1 MSTEREC
8 PSDPLS
14 ADGSARAV
22 SGEAEGADVFRVVIV
37 GAGPAGL
44 ALANY
49 LLARGGGRF
58 HVSVIEKG
66 VDPRA
71 EVEEAAE
78 IARRYAMG
86 LSIRGMHCLMAIP
99 GVMDKVQPVLVNPHE
114 MVMPAFGRLIR
125 FSVPKDPPQGLV
137 SRTDLCASLLDALID
152 RATKGD
158 KPATAGEGISDEDRE
173 KACAEEQKHLKKH
186 LSKHL
191 AVYFESRI
199 LDVDMKGHVVTA
211 SVPCSSGSG
220 SGDSSN
226 SGSSSSNGSTSSSS
240 AGSSSGGSSSGG
252 SSSGGSSNG
261 GSSNG
266 SDSSSAGG
274 GTGLKNVE
282 IKYDLLV
289 GADGVRSYVRNLLAA
304 RTWDFPVHTD
314 RVYHDWT
321 VVNMPVPPSLTPSS
335 LFFAAKV
342 PNTKNIGAVAIP
354 QVGGEMCLVW
364 GWKSTDPPLDWLSL
378 ASPAAAKH
386 YLDER
391 LPWLDVPEE
400 AAWKLLK
407 QKPRTS
413 MQVKCWRYHD
423 SDAQVALIGDA
434 AHSTLPSLGQG
445 CNASIT
451 DALVL
456 GRLLL
461 GEAVSENDRVPRPLG
476 KDGAAAA
483 GCGDGGASIDLPEVE
498 ELRAGLAGTLSRYS
512 ALQKSL
518 ARCLFLCAHIHHHH
532 PLPAVC
538 QLPPPPPKSPP
549 PPSPLTLPPPT
560 HAPSPTSVPP
570 ASQIVPNPLPA
581 ETAAAGAADS
591 RPSQAPGGGRNGDGD
606 GEDRGE

>member
-1 MSTEREC
+1 MSAVREY
-8 PSDPLS
+8 PNDPLC
-14 ADGSARAV
+14 ADGGARAF

-86 LSIRGMHCLMAIP
+86 LSIRAMHCLMAIP

-125 FSVPKDPPQGLV
+125 FSVPK
-137 SRTDLCASLLDALID
+137 
-152 RATKGD
+152 
-158 KPATAGEGISDEDRE
+158 
-173 KACAEEQKHLKKH
+173 
-186 LSKHL
+186 
-191 AVYFESRI
+191 
-199 LDVDMKGHVVTA
+199 
-211 SVPCSSGSG
+211 
-220 SGDSSN
+220 
-226 SGSSSSNGSTSSSS
+226 
-240 AGSSSGGSSSGG
+240 
-252 SSSGGSSNG
+252 
-261 GSSNG
+261 
-266 SDSSSAGG
+266 
-274 GTGLKNVE
+274 
-282 IKYDLLV
+282 V

-321 VVNMPVPPSLTPSS
+321 VVSIPVPPDLTPTS
-335 LFFAAKV
+335 LFFTAKV
-342 PNTKNIGAVAIP
+342 TNTKNIGAVAMP

-378 ASPAAAKH
+378 ASPAAAKQ
-386 YLDER
+386 YLHER

-476 KDGAAAA
+476 KDGAAA
-483 GCGDGGASIDLPEVE
+483 GGGGGDGGASIDVPEVE
-498 ELRAGLAGTLSRYS
+498 ELRAGLAATLSRYS
-512 ALQKSL
+512 ALQVRALSCHMGFHSL
-518 ARCLFLCAHIHHHH
+518 YA
-532 PLPAVC
+532 LPSLLV
-538 QLPPPPPKSPP
+538 
-549 PPSPLTLPPPT
+549 
-560 HAPSPTSVPP
+560 
-570 ASQIVPNPLPA
+570 IVFNQHGF
-581 ETAAAGAADS
+581 ESGA
-591 RPSQAPGGGRNGDGD
+591 
-606 GEDRGE
+606 

>member
-1 MSTEREC
+1 MSAVREC
-8 PSDPLS
+8 PSDPLC
-14 ADGSARAV
+14 ADGGVRAA
-22 SGEAEGADVFRVVIV
+22 SGKAEGADVFRVVIV

-99 GVMDKVQPVLVNPHE
+99 GVMDKLRCVTEYGVQPVLVNPHE

-137 SRTDLCASLLDALID
+137 SRTDLCASLLEALIE

-158 KPATAGEGISDEDRE
+158 KPETAGEATSDEDTE
-173 KACAEEQKHLKKH
+173 EGKKATVEEQKHLKNNLKKH

-199 LDVDMKGHVVTA
+199 VDVDMKGHVVTA

-220 SGDSSN
+220 SGSEGSSN
-226 SGSSSSNGSTSSSS
+226 SGSSSSSS
-240 AGSSSGGSSSGG
+240 AGY
-252 SSSGGSSNG
+252 SSGGSSNG
-261 GSSNG
+261 G
-266 SDSSSAGG
+266 DSSSAGG
-274 GTGLKNVE
+274 DSGLKNVE

-342 PNTKNIGAVAIP
+342 PNTRGIGAVAIP

-386 YLDER
+386 YLDDR

-407 QKPRTS
+407 QKPRTT

-423 SDAQVALIGDA
+423 AAAQVALIGDA

-451 DALVL
+451 DALML

-461 GEAVSENDRVPRPLG
+461 GEAVSEHDRVPSPLG
-476 KDGAAAA
+476 KQGEGGVSGEA
-483 GCGDGGASIDLPEVE
+483 GGGDGTAADGGIAEGSMKPVEVE
-498 ELRAGLAGTLSRYS
+498 KLRAGLAGILSTYS
-512 ALQKSL
+512 ALQ
-518 ARCLFLCAHIHHHH
+518 
-532 PLPAVC
+532 VVEG
-538 QLPPPPPKSPP
+538 
-549 PPSPLTLPPPT
+549 
-560 HAPSPTSVPP
+560 HALVELSD
-570 ASQIVPNPLPA
+570 
-581 ETAAAGAADS
+581 AAAPVS
-591 RPSQAPGGGRNGDGD
+591 TFYT
-606 GEDRGE
+606 

>member
-1 MSTEREC
+1 MSAVREY
-8 PSDPLS
+8 PNDPLC
-14 ADGSARAV
+14 ADGGARPF

-86 LSIRGMHCLMAIP
+86 LSIRAMHCLMAIP
-99 GVMDKVQPVLVNPHE
+99 GVMHKVQPVLVNPHE

-125 FSVPKDPPQGLV
+125 FSVPKDPPQRLV
-137 SRTDLCASLLDALID
+137 SRTDLCATLLDALTE
-152 RATKGD
+152 RATKGY
-158 KPATAGEGISDEDRE
+158 KPATASEEISDEDRG
-173 KACAEEQKHLKKH
+173 KTSAEEQKHLKKH

-199 LDVDMKGHVVTA
+199 VDVDMKGHVVTA

-226 SGSSSSNGSTSSSS
+226 SGSSNSSGSSTSSSS
-240 AGSSSGGSSSGG
+240 AGCSSGESSNSGD
-252 SSSGGSSNG
+252 SSNG
-261 GSSNG
+261 GGG
-266 SDSSSAGG
+266 S
-274 GTGLKNVE
+274 GLENVE
-282 IKYDLLV
+282 IKFDLLV
-289 GADGVRSYVRNLLAA
+289 GADGVRSYVRNLLVA

-321 VVNMPVPPSLTPSS
+321 VVSIPVPPALTPTS
-335 LFFAAKV
+335 LFFTAKV
-342 PNTKNIGAVAIP
+342 TNTKNIGAVAMP

-378 ASPAAAKH
+378 ASPAAAKQ

-483 GCGDGGASIDLPEVE
+483 AAGGDGGASIDVPEVE
-498 ELRAGLAGTLSRYS
+498 ELRAGLAATLSRYS
-512 ALQKSL
+512 ALQVRALSCHMGFHSL
-518 ARCLFLCAHIHHHH
+518 YA
-532 PLPAVC
+532 LPSLLV
-538 QLPPPPPKSPP
+538 
-549 PPSPLTLPPPT
+549 
-560 HAPSPTSVPP
+560 
-570 ASQIVPNPLPA
+570 IVFN
-581 ETAAAGAADS
+581 ES
-591 RPSQAPGGGRNGDGD
+591 RA
-606 GEDRGE
+606 

>member
-1 MSTEREC
+1 MMSAVREC
-8 PSDPLS
+8 PSDPLC
-14 ADGSARAV
+14 ADGGARAV

-66 VDPRA
+66 EDPRA

-114 MVMPAFGRLIR
+114 MVMPAFGRLVR
-125 FSVPKDPPQGLV
+125 FSMPKDPPQGFV
-137 SRTDLCASLLDALID
+137 SRTDLCASLLDALIE

-158 KPATAGEGISDEDRE
+158 KPGTAGEGTSDADKE
-173 KACAEEQKHLKKH
+173 KASVEEQKHLKKH
-186 LSKHL
+186 LKKHLSKHVT
-191 AVYFESRI
+191 VYFESRI
-199 LDVDMKGHVVTA
+199 VDVDMKGHVVTA
-211 SVPCSSGSG
+211 SVPCSRGCE
-220 SGDSSN
+220 DSNN
-226 SGSSSSNGSTSSSS
+226 SGSSGSTSSSS
-240 AGSSSGGSSSGG
+240 GD
-252 SSSGGSSNG
+252 SSNG
-261 GSSNG
+261 GGG
-266 SDSSSAGG
+266 SDFE
-274 GTGLKNVE
+274 NVQ

-342 PNTKNIGAVAIP
+342 PNTKNIGVVAMP

-378 ASPAAAKH
+378 ASPAAAKR

-391 LPWLDVPEE
+391 LPWLNVPEE
-400 AAWKLLK
+400 AAWNLLK

-413 MQVKCWRYHD
+413 MQVGH
-423 SDAQVALIGDA
+423 SSFLALCPFTSFLA
-434 AHSTLPSLGQG
+434 LPLHSTLPSVGHG
-445 CNASIT
+445 FNSSVTHA
-451 DALVL
+451 
-456 GRLLL
+456 
-461 GEAVSENDRVPRPLG
+461 
-476 KDGAAAA
+476 
-483 GCGDGGASIDLPEVE
+483 
-498 ELRAGLAGTLSRYS
+498 
-512 ALQKSL
+512 
-518 ARCLFLCAHIHHHH
+518 
-532 PLPAVC
+532 LPAR
-538 QLPPPPPKSPP
+538 LPPP
-549 PPSPLTLPPPT
+549 
-560 HAPSPTSVPP
+560 V
-570 ASQIVPNPLPA
+570 PLPI
-581 ETAAAGAADS
+581 
-591 RPSQAPGGGRNGDGD
+591 PQ
-606 GEDRGE
+606 

>member
-1 MSTEREC
+1 MSTVREC
-8 PSDPLS
+8 PSDPLC
-14 ADGSARAV
+14 ADGVARAV
-22 SGEAEGADVFRVVIV
+22 SGEADCADVFRVVIV

-66 VDPRA
+66 ADPRA

-86 LSIRGMHCLMAIP
+86 LSIRAMHCLMAIP
-99 GVMDKVQPVLVNPHE
+99 GVMEKVQPVLVTPHE

-137 SRTDLCASLLDALID
+137 SRTDLCATLLDALIE

-158 KPATAGEGISDEDRE
+158 EPGSVGEETSNEDKENPE
-173 KACAEEQKHLKKH
+173 KDHVEEQKHLKKH
-186 LSKHL
+186 LRKHL

-199 LDVDMKGHVVTA
+199 VDVDMKGHVVTA
-211 SVPCSSGSG
+211 SVPCSSGSDG
-220 SGDSSN
+220 SSN
-226 SGSSSSNGSTSSSS
+226 SGSSSSSS
-240 AGSSSGGSSSGG
+240 
-252 SSSGGSSNG
+252 GSSNG
-261 GSSNG
+261 G
-266 SDSSSAGG
+266 DSSSAGG
-274 GTGLKNVE
+274 DSGLKNVE

-321 VVNMPVPPSLTPSS
+321 VVNVPVPPSLTPTS

-342 PNTKNIGAVAIP
+342 PKTNGIGAVAMP

-364 GWKSTDPPLDWLSL
+364 GWKSTHPPLDWLSL
-378 ASPAAAKH
+378 TSPAAAKG

-423 SDAQVALIGDA
+423 TAAQVALIGDA

-461 GEAVSENDRVPRPLG
+461 GEAVSEHDRVPRPLS
-476 KDGAAAA
+476 DG
-483 GCGDGGASIDLPEVE
+483 GGDKGASIKLPEVE
-498 ELRAGLAGTLSRYS
+498 ELRAGLAGTLSHYS
-512 ALQKSL
+512 ALQ
-518 ARCLFLCAHIHHHH
+518 
-532 PLPAVC
+532 VVEG
-538 QLPPPPPKSPP
+538 
-549 PPSPLTLPPPT
+549 
-560 HAPSPTSVPP
+560 HALVELSD
-570 ASQIVPNPLPA
+570 
-581 ETAAAGAADS
+581 AAAPVSTFYTVLYVMDLILRAIFCKLLPWFISEPIQGLCGNTTMPYSSILSKFSGFVSRVVRANAAQ
-591 RPSQAPGGGRNGDGD
+591 RWGWVKQQYKKAVM
-606 GEDRGE
+606 EI